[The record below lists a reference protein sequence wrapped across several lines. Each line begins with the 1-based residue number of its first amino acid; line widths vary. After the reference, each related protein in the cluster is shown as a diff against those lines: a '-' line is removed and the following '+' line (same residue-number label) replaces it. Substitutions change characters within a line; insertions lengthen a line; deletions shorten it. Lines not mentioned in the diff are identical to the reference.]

1 MKKMKKA
8 ILPLLCMMMLF
19 CAAITAHAAE
29 EISAEAENNAST
41 WSISGIS
48 IDHRSLV
55 FTVSDVDHAQDAVAV
70 IETSDGE
77 DPIELPF
84 SIKNTV
90 DKISLTFPDGSWLP
104 TGSYL
109 ISIRDESG
117 NSSSSYRSSVADHS
131 TRFAIAY
138 GHAYPSL
145 MTGEDRYNC
154 ITHIVAIVGFQEY
167 EALKNSSGNFTIQYP
182 KQEPGTVIQVECRD
196 DYGCCEVSKYTVEDQ
211 YVPAPTVIAFRDSIA
226 LKGSNGID
234 NDDRLCAEVDGTVYY
249 ADYGLDGRYSGM
261 IVPAISYPPVVGDTV
276 TVWTENI
283 CGSISKKVK
292 YPISD
297 CALDQCSYRNLN
309 NPVYKEGTYPSKTFG
324 RVLANIH
331 GQVPVT
337 VSTTINGVLYTADI
351 DPDSGQYTLS
361 YPTQP
366 RESYLTLTYT
376 DIHGCTYARR
386 VSVTNSLKYKYDG
399 HDLYRSGYQG
409 HFFPTH
415 FTETLSSGSRI
426 VAEVNGKIYKSAT
439 ASDEIPTV
447 TVQYP
452 QQTVGSK
459 LTAWIESE
467 NSSFTDRY
475 QYTVFD
481 PYELNVEAKTTSIG
495 GGIFLNREYYSY
507 YYKEPGK
514 TAPSVYV
521 EISGKRYPCTLTKPS
536 YKDEKKYGYVE
547 DSDKYLSS
555 THLMDYKFQC
565 SYPPVDPYD
574 NIKLVVTDKY
584 NYTITKTIEVQNT
597 PPKLKV
603 QKVTSSTTKVT
614 GSTSAKYGSLVEV
627 FTDKKTYKAKVRGDG
642 TFSVKIKSQK
652 PGTSIDVM
660 VTTKDGN
667 YNYKSLKI
675 KQGKSSV
682 TIRGTLYSS
691 KSSVQVTLGS
701 ARKGDKLRLKVG
713 SKTYTKKIKSGKKRQ
728 TITFPLSPKAAA
740 GSTVKTVL
748 YDKFGK
754 KKGSDERRVY
764 IGNTIYT
771 GMSANDALLTTW
783 GRPVRRNDWGN
794 GYLQWVFV
802 SGRTTLYVYIQN
814 SRVVSLQ
821 KYNY

>member
-8 ILPLLCMMMLF
+8 ILPLLCMTMLF
-19 CAAITAHAAE
+19 CVAITAHA
-29 EISAEAENNAST
+29 AENNAST

-55 FTVSDVDHAQDAVAV
+55 FTVSDVDRAQDAVAV
-70 IETSDGE
+70 IQASDGE

-167 EALKNSSGNFTIQYP
+167 EAVKNSSGNFTIQYP

-226 LKGSNGID
+226 LKGYNDIHD
-234 NDDRLCAEVDGTVYY
+234 DDRLCAEVDGIIYY
-249 ADYGLDGRYSGM
+249 ADYGLNSSFSET
-261 IVPAISYPPVVGDTV
+261 VPAISYPPVVGDTV

-331 GQVPVT
+331 GQVPVS

-376 DIHGCTYARR
+376 DIHGCTYSFRA
-386 VSVTNSLKYKYDG
+386 SVTNSLKDKYSENDN
-399 HDLYRSGYQG
+399 YRPGGYYG
-409 HFFPTH
+409 IIFPTH
-415 FTETLSSGSRI
+415 ISETLSSGSRI
-426 VAEVNGKIYKSAT
+426 VAEINGKIYKSAI
-439 ASDEIPTV
+439 ASDETPTV

-452 QQTVGSK
+452 QQAIGSK
-459 LTAWIESE
+459 VTAWIESE
-467 NSSFTDRY
+467 NSSFSNRY
-475 QYTVFD
+475 QCTVFN
-481 PYELNVEAKTTSIG
+481 PYELNAEAKTTSIA
-495 GGIFLNREYYSY
+495 GGIFLTDKDRY
-507 YYKEPGK
+507 YYCGK
-514 TAPSVYV
+514 SDLSVYV
-521 EISGKRYPCTLTKPS
+521 EISGKRYPCTLTEPS
-536 YKDEKKYGYVE
+536 DKDETKYGCVE
-547 DSDKYLSS
+547 GSYESLFPD
-555 THLMDYKFQC
+555 HRMAYKFQC
-565 SYPPVDPYD
+565 SYPTVDPYD
-574 NIKLVVTDKY
+574 EIKLILTDKY

-597 PPKLKV
+597 PPKLTVK
-603 QKVTSSTTKVT
+603 KVTSSTTKVT

-740 GSTVKTVL
+740 GSTVKAVL

-814 SRVVSLQ
+814 GRVVSLQ

>member
-19 CAAITAHAAE
+19 CGAITAHAAE
-29 EISAEAENNAST
+29 EISAGAENNAST
-41 WSISGIS
+41 WSISNMS
-48 IDHRSLV
+48 IDHRFLS

-70 IETSDGE
+70 IQASSGG
-77 DPIELPF
+77 DPIEVPF
-84 SIKNTV
+84 SIRNTV
-90 DKISLTFPDGSWLP
+90 DKISVSFPDGAWIPAGDYSVWI
-104 TGSYL
+104 TDQNG
-109 ISIRDESG
+109 IESARHNLHVYNCG
-117 NSSSSYRSSVADHS
+117 TFYSLSNVK
-131 TRFAIAY
+131 
-138 GHAYPSL
+138 AYPNRI
-145 MTGEDRYNC
+145 MGRDYYNE
-154 ITHIVAIVGFQEY
+154 IPHIYATVAFQRY
-167 EALKNSSGNFTIQYP
+167 EATVDKDGYFVIEYP
-182 KQEPGTVIQVECRD
+182 TQPVGTVITLTGAD
-196 DYGCCEVSKYTVEDQ
+196 DYGCTRTQQYTVEDKEINFPNF
-211 YVPAPTVIAFRDSIA
+211 YVFRENIFLYSYVSLPSDE
-226 LKGSNGID
+226 
-234 NDDRLCAEVDGTVYY
+234 RLCVETGGNTYY
-249 ADYGLDGRYSGM
+249 SDYGASAWSKDEKIITY
-261 IVPAISYPPVVGDTV
+261 PAVKDSDTI
-276 TVWTENI
+276 TVWVESTF
-283 CGSISKKVK
+283 GSSSSKHK
-292 YPISD
+292 YSISD
-297 CALDQCSYRNLN
+297 CDLSECNYYYDYS
-309 NPVYKEGTYPSKTFG
+309 YPSKKSGTVKPDSYG
-324 RVLANIH
+324 H
-331 GQVPVT
+331 MPTT
-337 VSTTINGVLYTADI
+337 VSTTINGITYTAQI
-351 DPDSGQYTLS
+351 NPESGDYILE
-361 YPTQP
+361 YPRQK
-366 RESYLTLTYT
+366 YCDDLILTFS
-376 DIHGCTYARR
+376 DDHGCTFR
-386 VSVTNSLKYKYDG
+386 VRSLIENTLQFKKPPSSVQYVWPTY
-399 HDLYRSGYQG
+399 LYSDEL
-409 HFFPTH
+409 P
-415 FTETLSSGSRI
+415 SNSRI
-426 VAEVNGKIYKSAT
+426 CAEINGKIYKSET
-439 ASDEIPTV
+439 TSKFGQCV
-447 TVQYP
+447 RVMYP
-452 QQTVGSK
+452 QQPVGTK
-459 LTAWIESE
+459 LKVWYESD
-467 NSSFTDRY
+467 NSSYLDCGE
-475 QYTVFD
+475 YTVNIA
-481 PYELNVEAKTTSIG
+481 PYLLRISAKTTFIEG
-495 GGIFLNREYYSY
+495 CILMNDWYHQEL
-507 YYKEPGK
+507 
-514 TAPSVYV
+514 PSVSIEV
-521 EISGKRYPCTLTKPS
+521 AGRRYFCKVTAANER
-536 YKDEKKYGYVE
+536 DEEKYSSSDGY
-547 DSDKYLSS
+547 YPY
-555 THLMDYKFQC
+555 YKFQC
-565 SYPPVDPYD
+565 SYPKAEIDKQVKVILSDSNGYSMSQ
-574 NIKLVVTDKY
+574 NATIK
-584 NYTITKTIEVQNT
+584 NT

-814 SRVVSLQ
+814 GRVVSLQ